1 MNRDLPLGI
10 LLGALLGVLHGA
22 AQAVPVV
29 PNFTSGTMTSHTE
42 TTTTLNETI
51 HQIDYQ
57 TGWSYTATGTNI
69 NVPSS
74 PSVNTPYTIN
84 VQGAPFQFSETYTG
98 PGMIKETTV
107 QRQTTVFSVTDS
119 TSVFTQ

>member
-51 HQIDYQ
+51 HQIWHGEKMSDARKEHLKKDGFKNIEICRRCSIPRKME
-57 TGWSYTATGTNI
+57 TNEKAIVDGREIKIKNYTNRIQEVG
-69 NVPSS
+69 
-74 PSVNTPYTIN
+74 
-84 VQGAPFQFSETYTG
+84 
-98 PGMIKETTV
+98 K
-107 QRQTTVFSVTDS
+107 
-119 TSVFTQ
+119 